1 MKITKNDG
9 LIQIEDLGLGEMRL
23 LDLGSTYQF
32 EILSTFDGST
42 IGEITCENVKEFIC
56 ENALDKDDQEVFG
69 SFIPLT
75 IIKEVDDINKEKFYN
90 YSGDNRKYQ
99 GFLMTMGETD
109 INIRVVCL
117 NIKVN
122 IEKIEMYEPFL
133 VKN

>member
-1 MKITKNDG
+1 MEITQNDG
-9 LIQIEDLGLGEMRL
+9 LIQIADLGLGEIRL

-32 EILSTFDGST
+32 EIVSTFDGST
-42 IGEITCENVKEFIC
+42 IGEITCKNVKEFIC
-56 ENALDKDDQEVFG
+56 ENALDEDEQGIFG

-75 IIKEVDDINKEKFYN
+75 IIKQVDNVNKEKLYN
-90 YSGDNRKYQ
+90 YSGDDRKYQ

-117 NIKVN
+117 SIKVN
-122 IEKIEMYEPFL
+122 IEKIEIYESFF

>member
-9 LIQIEDLGLGEMRL
+9 LIQIEDLGLGEIRL

-56 ENALDKDDQEVFG
+56 ENALEKDEQEVFG

-75 IIKEVDDINKEKFYN
+75 IIKEVDDINKEKLYN